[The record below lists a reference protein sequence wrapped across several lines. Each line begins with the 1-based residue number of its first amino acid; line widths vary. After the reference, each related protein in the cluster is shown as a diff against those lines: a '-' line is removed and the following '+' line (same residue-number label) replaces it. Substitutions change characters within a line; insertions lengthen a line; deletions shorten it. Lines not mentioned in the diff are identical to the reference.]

1 MNWLSILF
9 ASPLSRYIQRKA
21 RLENKKL
28 QRGNDRE
35 SQGLP
40 LSLSL
45 MAFFLCLSLK
55 SSSTTF
61 ETEYSAFLIP
71 NFEMEVAEM
80 ISDMSFTFRL
90 HLKHISREVAILAQ
104 RRVLW
109 MRSDQVKIIWKSFSR
124 MWKQVSQNSNDNQE
138 PQRFLKYVVL
148 DDSVTSVFVGLY
160 TVIKHS
166 GVKCG
171 LCWQDWKHNPG
182 YSVGIVLGG
191 LTSRNFIC
199 VEV

>member
-1 MNWLSILF
+1 MEQWKQNRPYGNRESSVGAVPALMQFPLTTFGI
-9 ASPLSRYIQRKA
+9 SPLYIYIQRKA

-104 RRVLW
+104 RRE
-109 MRSDQVKIIWKSFSR
+109 SFECGQIR
-124 MWKQVSQNSNDNQE
+124 WRLFGKAFQE
-138 PQRFLKYVVL
+138 CENRFHRTAMTIRNLKDFWNTL
-148 DDSVTSVFVGLY
+148 F
-160 TVIKHS
+160 
-166 GVKCG
+166 
-171 LCWQDWKHNPG
+171 
-182 YSVGIVLGG
+182 
-191 LTSRNFIC
+191 
-199 VEV
+199 